1 MINLLD
7 FYFDNIKKEE
17 YHYRFYELLKNLY
30 IVNMLSEEDNPAR
43 WKFEVY
49 DPIEALR
56 KIVDLCEP
64 SINDYTIED
73 KCLFYTSCYY
83 IHRSGYRIKQFPN
96 LVSRPYED
104 LFKFTYDDIRNR
116 LYSMGVKTENGS
128 VTWASRRAFVSEFV
142 LEETPVRKFE
152 EITLDDKFIE
162 LSNRSASFDEMA
174 IDEKIEALNNLMENL
189 LKKEGKYLEID
200 YSPIGLSF
208 INNETIKQYR
218 KDTQCFRHKSEDAV
232 KEKNKYTGLQ
242 KQFLI
247 DYGKMIAET
256 IFKLVS

>member
-7 FYFDNIKKEE
+7 FYFDNIRKDE
-17 YHYRFYELLKNLY
+17 YHYRFYDTIKYLVNEDFLY
-30 IVNMLSEEDNPAR
+30 DLNNPDR
-43 WKFEVY
+43 KKFEVF
-49 DPIEALR
+49 DSIEALR

-64 SINDYTIED
+64 SINDYTIVD

-83 IHRSGYRIKQFPN
+83 IHRSGYRIKQFPDM
-96 LVSRPYED
+96 VSRPYED
-104 LFKFTYDDIRNR
+104 LFKFTYDDIKNR

-128 VTWASRRAFVSEFV
+128 VTWASRRAYASEFV

-174 IDEKIEALNNLMENL
+174 IDEKIEALNNIMENL

-200 YSPIGLSF
+200 YSPIALSF

-218 KDTQCFRHKSEDAV
+218 KDTQCFRHKSEDAI

-247 DYGKMIAET
+247 DYGKMIDET